1 MKLLARFSFLFVLSS
16 SPALSLN
23 DVMLQSWKNSAQAY
37 NNHKIKPYFQLDS
50 YYSFIGNRYA
60 DVIGFKA
67 GIEWNNK
74 WRFAAGYNQIKSDIV
89 ENKVLPSSELQY
101 AINDTMRA
109 QLYLRYF
116 PLMAEYVF
124 YDKDAWQLSAPI
136 NLGYGRSYFQ
146 YYGINNQKRRVFE
159 HGVLVSEIG
168 MNAQYKII
176 KWFGIGAGLG
186 FRIMILNNPAID
198 TKFSSPIFS
207 IRIKLFPGAIYNSIK
222 EVINEPAN

>member
-1 MKLLARFSFLFVLSS
+1 MKMFVKFLFLFVILST
-16 SPALSLN
+16 PALSWN
-23 DVMLQSWKNSAQAY
+23 GDKHPSWKNSNQAS
-37 NNHKIKPYFQLDS
+37 NNRKIKPYFQLDS
-50 YYSFIGNRYA
+50 YYSFIGNRSA

-89 ENKVLPSSELQY
+89 ENKVLPTSEIQY
-101 AINDTMRA
+101 ANNDTMRA

-146 YYGINNQKRRVFE
+146 YYGINNQKRRIFE
-159 HGVLVSEIG
+159 HGVMVSELG
-168 MNAQYKII
+168 LNAQYKIM
-176 KWFGIGAGLG
+176 KWFGLGAGVGYRVML
-186 FRIMILNNPAID
+186 LNNPAID

-207 IRIKLFPGAIYNSIK
+207 FRIKLFPGAIYNSIK